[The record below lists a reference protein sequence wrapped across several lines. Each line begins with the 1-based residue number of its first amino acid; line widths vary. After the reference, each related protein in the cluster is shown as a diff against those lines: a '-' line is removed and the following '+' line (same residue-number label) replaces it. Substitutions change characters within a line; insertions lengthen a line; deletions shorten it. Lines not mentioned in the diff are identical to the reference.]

1 MGNNNNNTTPV
12 MCIPFHYATSL
23 NSMASAGGSALGK
36 RTRRLAQEIVSLSSS
51 LPLSFSS
58 GVFVRTCEERLDA
71 MKVFFLLKIITKN
84 LLQVLITG
92 PSDTPYANGCFEFD
106 VFFPPDYPNVPMQM
120 NLETTGNRTVR
131 FSLFILFE
139 FLDKKIFFKD
149 PNLYDDGK
157 VCLSILNT
165 WRGRPEERWNADTS
179 SLLQVLVSI
188 QSLILVNEPVNF
200 FVFI

>member
-1 MGNNNNNTTPV
+1 VGQ
-12 MCIPFHYATSL
+12 S
-23 NSMASAGGSALGK
+23 GGMSK

-51 LPLSFSS
+51 LPISASS
-58 GVFVRTCEERLDA
+58 SVFVRTSEERLDL
-71 MKVFFLLKIITKN
+71 MKVLRSLLALFFWLAKPYPFSA
-84 LLQVLITG
+84 QVMITG
-92 PSDTPYANGCFEFD
+92 PADTPYSNGCFEFD
-106 VFFPPDYPNVPMQM
+106 VFFPPDYPNTPMQM

-131 FSLFILFE
+131 FN
-139 FLDKKIFFKD
+139 

-188 QSLILVNEPVNF
+188 QSLILVQEPVCQQ
-200 FVFI
+200 